1 MQTLQ
6 HVPPWVYLLLIG
18 LIVLGL
24 LQTRT
29 RQVRWQRLLGINVA
43 LIAMTLIGVYQQWQ
57 HTPWLAMGLLSWTAT
72 CLLATWMIGQGKAP
86 IGASYSADT
95 QRFTVPGSWMPLTL
109 FIAIF
114 VCKFFVGMLNALAPD
129 QLHSLTVAIGLSALY
144 GLFSGVLNGRA
155 WRLLRLKNSP

>member
-43 LIAMTLIGVYQQWQ
+43 LIAMTLIGVYQLWQ
-57 HTPWLAMGLLSWTAT
+57 HTPWLAVGLVSWTAT
-72 CLLATWMIGQGKAP
+72 
-86 IGASYSADT
+86 
-95 QRFTVPGSWMPLTL
+95 
-109 FIAIF
+109 
-114 VCKFFVGMLNALAPD
+114 
-129 QLHSLTVAIGLSALY
+129 
-144 GLFSGVLNGRA
+144 
-155 WRLLRLKNSP
+155 